1 MYEITT
7 GIKLICLSVCKSCQC
22 IRLQVLSTSS
32 ALMSFPCSISVSMS
46 WDSDAVL
53 QISDP
58 QHHTNGHKTY
68 LTKQNITS
76 PCITS
81 DHITSHYITLRYTT
95 LHYTKP
101 HYTTSHYIT
110 LHCTTLHYITLHYT
124 TLHYITLH
132 YTTLHYITPP
142 YTHVLHYV
150 TQHHATLHCI
160 TLHDTTR
167 QYTTLYSSIYIIL
180 IQTNTHTQNTSIQ
193 VVPHTYHQIRQHLRA
208 VKFGNGTRPPA
219 FVEALLLFWSTPQ
232 PFRKKGSH
240 IAMQADKANKAN
252 TLPYLG
258 NVFSCV
264 QSRWSV

>member
-132 YTTLHYITPP
+132 YTTLHSCFA
-142 YTHVLHYV
+142 L
-150 TQHHATLHCI
+150 
-160 TLHDTTR
+160 R
-167 QYTTLYSSIYIIL
+167 YTTSRNLALHHITWHYTTVHYIIFQYIYIIL

>member
-124 TLHYITLH
+124 TLHYITRH
-132 YTTLHYITPP
+132 YTTLHSCFALR
-142 YTHVLHYV
+142 YTTSRNL
-150 TQHHATLHCI
+150 TLHHI
-160 TLHDTTR
+160 TWH
-167 QYTTLYSSIYIIL
+167 YTTVHYIIFQY
-180 IQTNTHTQNTSIQ
+180 IYNSHTNKH
-193 VVPHTYHQIRQHLRA
+193 PHT
-208 VKFGNGTRPPA
+208 K
-219 FVEALLLFWSTPQ
+219 
-232 PFRKKGSH
+232 H
-240 IAMQADKANKAN
+240 IHTSSAPYLSPNKATFARSEIWQWDTSSSFCRSSASLLIN
-252 TLPYLG
+252 SAALPKKR
-258 NVFSCV
+258 VTHCDA
-264 QSRWSV
+264 SR

>member
-1 MYEITT
+1 M
-7 GIKLICLSVCKSCQC
+7 KLLPELSWSASVSAKVVNAFVCRSFLPPLHWCLFLVPYLSQCPETAMLCCKSL
-22 IRLQVLSTSS
+22 IRNITQTD
-32 ALMSFPCSISVSMS
+32 IK
-46 WDSDAVL
+46 
-53 QISDP
+53 
-58 QHHTNGHKTY
+58 HKK
-68 LTKQNITS
+68 TKQNITS

-101 HYTTSHYIT
+101 HYTT
-110 LHCTTLHYITLHYT
+110 LHYIALHYT
-124 TLHYITLH
+124 TFHSCFALRYTTSRNLTLHHITWH
-132 YTTLHYITPP
+132 YTTVHYI
-142 YTHVLHYV
+142 
-150 TQHHATLHCI
+150 I
-160 TLHDTTR
+160 F
-167 QYTTLYSSIYIIL
+167 QYIYIIL
-180 IQTNTHTQNTSIQ
+180 LQTNTHTQNTSIQ